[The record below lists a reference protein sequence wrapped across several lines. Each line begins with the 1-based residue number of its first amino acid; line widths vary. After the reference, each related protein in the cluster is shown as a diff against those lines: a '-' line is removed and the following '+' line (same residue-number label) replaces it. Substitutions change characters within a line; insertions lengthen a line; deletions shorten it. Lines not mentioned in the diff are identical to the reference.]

1 MDQIYINIM
10 QMIIFFLVFSCLF
23 LIILIIDL
31 IVSVLFFKR
40 IGTFKNIFL
49 EEKTMDTIVSLLF
62 TSVILGIVT
71 IVTTS
76 KF

>member
-1 MDQIYINIM
+1 
-10 QMIIFFLVFSCLF
+10 MIVFFLVFSCLF

-31 IVSVLFFKR
+31 IISILFFKR

-49 EEKTMDTIVSLLF
+49 EEKTMDTIVSLSS

-71 IVTTS
+71 IITTS
-76 KF
+76 EF